1 MGRVGRFGGAAITGW
16 GVGTRCRWGDP
27 LEYGGGRC
35 SDFKT
40 QRVGEILES
49 YANLSGASAVR
60 GYEIG
65 QGSITV
71 QFRDGSIY
79 VYTNASAGPVNIA
92 EMQRLAKLGQGLNSF
107 ISRFVK
113 KNYAQKLR

>member
-1 MGRVGRFGGAAITGW
+1 MVAVAAVILKLKGRGG
-16 GVGTRCRWGDP
+16 
-27 LEYGGGRC
+27 
-35 SDFKT
+35 
-40 QRVGEILES
+40 ILEN

-79 VYTNASAGPVNIA
+79 VYTNASAGPANIA

-107 ISRFVK
+107 ISRFVR